1 MQFKVSH
8 MMQTKVYGKDRFKYI
23 ESLIVSDIQGLKSNT
38 GCLSVFTND
47 QGGILD
53 DLIVSSTS
61 SDYLYIVSNAGC
73 SDKDYANMKRAEEEI
88 RSKKMDVK
96 LELLDDYGLIAV
108 QGPQMKEVLQAGVK
122 FDMSKFPFMCT
133 TESEVFGVEGCRVT
147 RCGYT
152 GEDGVEISV
161 PIHKTEELAERLLK
175 FGGGEV
181 CKLAGLGARDT
192 LRLEAGKQQ
201 TNFNELIAT
210 SSYN

>member
-1 MQFKVSH
+1 

-23 ESLIVSDIQGLKSNT
+23 ESLIVSDIQGLKPDT
-38 GCLSVFTND
+38 GCLSVFTNEK
-47 QGGILD
+47 GGILD

-73 SDKDYANMKRAEEEI
+73 SDKDYANMKLAEEEM

-96 LELLDDYGLIAV
+96 LERLDDYGLIAL

-122 FDMSKFPFMCT
+122 FDLSKFPFMCT
-133 TESEVFGVEGCRVT
+133 TELEVFGIKDCRVT

-161 PIHKTEELAERLLK
+161 PYHYTAKLAEKLLE
-175 FGGGEV
+175 FRGGEV

-192 LRLEAGKQQ
+192 LRLEAG
-201 TNFNELIAT
+201 
-210 SSYN
+210 

>member
-1 MQFKVSH
+1 

-23 ESLIVSDIQGLKSNT
+23 ESLVVSDIQGLKANT

-73 SDKDYANMKRAEEEI
+73 SDKDYANMKRAEEEMI
-88 RSKKMDVK
+88 SKKMDVK
-96 LELLDDYGLIAV
+96 LERLDYGLIAL

-122 FDMSKFPFMCT
+122 FDLSKFPFMST
-133 TESEVFGVEGCRVT
+133 TESEVFGIEGCRVT

-161 PIHKTEELAERLLK
+161 PINNTAKLAERLLE
-175 FGGGEV
+175 FGSGAV

-192 LRLEAGKQQ
+192 LRLEAGKRRY
-201 TNFNELIAT
+201 F
-210 SSYN
+210 